1 MENIGGWIRGI
12 MAAVGGLMAFGA
24 VGTSDYYVIELGQ
37 DEPEGLW
44 VKLVIGFALMVP
56 AVAHAIYKEWKE
68 AKEYEYYYE
77 D

>member
-1 MENIGGWIRGI
+1 MKNIGGWITGV

-37 DEPEGLW
+37 EEPEGLW
-44 VKLVIGFALMVP
+44 VRMVIGFALMVP
-56 AVAHAIYKEWKE
+56 FIARAIYKEWKE
-68 AKEYEYYYE
+68 EREYEYYE